1 MWHDIGLEL
10 MEIEDE
16 GKINAIKAENIDN
29 KESTKRMLKC
39 WLDKKPKAS
48 WNDLLKVLRIPNI
61 GLDARASEI
70 KGMLLPESTQ
80 LYIVY
85 IHI

>member
-1 MWHDIGLEL
+1 

-16 GKINAIKAENIDN
+16 GKINAIKAEDIDN
-29 KESTKRMLKC
+29 KERTKRMLKC

-61 GLDARASEI
+61 GLDSRASEI
-70 KGMLLPESTQ
+70 EGMLLPEGTQ

-85 IHI
+85 IHV